1 MNESC
6 HWCDATKPLGG
17 YATGLDGYHHL
28 SCGGPE
34 CGYDL
39 TARAA

>member
-1 MNESC
+1 MRASC
-6 HWCDATKPLGG
+6 HWCGERPTG